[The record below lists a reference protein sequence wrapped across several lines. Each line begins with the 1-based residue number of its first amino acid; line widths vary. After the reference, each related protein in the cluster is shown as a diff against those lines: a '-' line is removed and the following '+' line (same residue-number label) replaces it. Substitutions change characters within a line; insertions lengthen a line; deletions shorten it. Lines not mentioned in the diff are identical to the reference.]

1 MQKTTKKS
9 IRMRALLRTTALI
22 GLMAIAA
29 CSQEDNDQ
37 NYTSTELSKQ
47 TKNVEAL
54 EREETT
60 SNAQKEHKVKKT
72 AGLVL
77 EDSMPLSAMP
87 APSVAPAI
95 APGYDNAI
103 APLPEVAPEIDR
115 ENYLHLADNPVHLTQ
130 EDPVSTFSIDVD
142 TGGYSNVRRFLED
155 GALPR
160 EDAVRIEELV
170 NYFSYDYPLPEDQAQ
185 PFKVFTEVAP
195 TPWNAETKLIHIGIK
210 AFDIPAEDRPA
221 ANLVFLVDISGSMH
235 AQNKLPLLKSSLRLM
250 VDKMTEKD
258 RISLVTYAGSTRV
271 VLPAT
276 PGNEKAKIRAAI
288 EALSSGGSTNGG
300 AGIKLAYAEAQ
311 KELIEGGI
319 NRILLATDGDVNV
332 GTVDFDA
339 LKDMVER
346 KRKGGVSLTTL
357 GFGTGNYNDHL
368 LEQLAD
374 AGNGNHAYIDGLS
387 EARKVLVEEMSSTLL
402 TVAKDVK
409 IQVEFN
415 PTVVAEYRLIGYEN
429 RVLNREDFNND
440 KVDAGEIGAGHTV
453 TALYEVALV
462 GSEGKQL
469 DPLRYGT
476 KKGNSDTALEK
487 GFSAGD
493 ELAYVKVRY
502 KAPDGDKS
510 KLLAYPIEVAEM
522 KTANEKTDDHFRF
535 SAAVAAFGQILKGGK
550 YTGDMTM
557 EDVHKLARSG
567 LGEDPFGYRRE
578 FLGLVDLASSMDV
591 ATR

>member
-1 MQKTTKKS
+1 MQKTNKHYY
-9 IRMRALLRTTALI
+9 RMRALLQTTALI
-22 GLMAIAA
+22 GLVAITA
-29 CSQEDNDQ
+29 CSQEENGK
-37 NYTSTELSKQ
+37 NHTSTELTKKSENIEFHERDENVSKDG
-47 TKNVEAL
+47 TA
-54 EREETT
+54 R
-60 SNAQKEHKVKKT
+60 KVKKSE
-72 AGLVL
+72 GLAL
-77 EDSMPLSAMP
+77 QGLGQQMAMP
-87 APSVAPAI
+87 SPSIVS
-95 APGYDNAI
+95 GHDNAI
-103 APLPEVAPEIDR
+103 APLPEVDR
-115 ENYLHLADNPVHLTQ
+115 ENYEHIADNPVHLAM

-155 GALPR
+155 GSIPQ

-170 NYFSYDYPLPEDQAQ
+170 NYFSYDYPLPKDQAQ

-195 TPWNAETKLIHIGIK
+195 TPWNANTKLIHIGIK

-221 ANLVFLVDISGSMH
+221 ANLVFLVDVSGSMH
-235 AQNKLPLLKSSLRLM
+235 DPNKLPLLKSSLRLM

-271 VLPAT
+271 ALPAT

-319 NRILLATDGDVNV
+319 NRILLATDGDVNI

-415 PTVVAEYRLIGYEN
+415 PAVVAEYRLIGYEN

-469 DPLRYGT
+469 DPLRYGIT
-476 KKGNSDTALEK
+476 EDNSDVPLGTKL
-487 GFSAGD
+487 SVDD
-493 ELAYVKVRY
+493 ELAFVKVRY
-502 KAPDGDKS
+502 KAPNGEKS
-510 KLLAYPIEVAEM
+510 KLLTYPIEVADM
-522 KTANEKTDDHFRF
+522 KTANEKTEDHFRF

-567 LGEDPFGYRRE
+567 LGDDPFGYRRE

-591 ATR
+591 ATK

>member
-1 MQKTTKKS
+1 MQETNKQGY
-9 IRMRALLRTTALI
+9 RVQALLRTTALAGFVVI
-22 GLMAIAA
+22 TA
-29 CSQEDNDQ
+29 CAPSENNDQ
-37 NYTSTELSKQ
+37 SKASTDLTRQNLTVELYENETVLLNDAQ
-47 TKNVEAL
+47 
-54 EREETT
+54 ER
-60 SNAQKEHKVKKT
+60 KVKKT
-72 AGLVL
+72 EGLVL
-77 EDSMPLSAMP
+77 QGLGPQMALPS
-87 APSVAPAI
+87 PSVAS
-95 APGYDNAI
+95 GHDNAI
-103 APLPEVAPEIDR
+103 ALLPEDDR
-115 ENYLHLADNPVHLTQ
+115 ENYTHLADNPVHLAL
-130 EDPVSTFSIDVD
+130 EDPVSSFSIDVD

-155 GALPR
+155 GHLPR

-170 NYFSYDYPLPEDQAQ
+170 NYFSYDYPLPEDQAL

-195 TPWNAETKLIHIGIK
+195 TPWNADTKLIHIGIK

-221 ANLVFLVDISGSMH
+221 ANLVFLVDVSGSMH
-235 AQNKLPLLKSSLRLM
+235 DQNKLPLLKSSLRLM

-387 EARKVLVEEMSSTLL
+387 EARKVLVEEMASTLL

-415 PTVVAEYRLIGYEN
+415 PAVVAEYRLIGYEN

-462 GSEGKQL
+462 GSKGKQL
-469 DPLRYGT
+469 DPLRYG
-476 KKGNSDTALEK
+476 KSDNSSEATSTK
-487 GFSAGD
+487 GFSVND

-502 KAPDGDKS
+502 KAPDGDTS
-510 KLLAYPIEVAEM
+510 KLLTYPIEVADI
-522 KTANEKTDDHFRF
+522 KTANEKTEDHFRF

-550 YTGDMTM
+550 YTGEMTM

-578 FLGLVDLASSMDV
+578 FLSLVDLASSMDV
-591 ATR
+591 ATK

>member
-1 MQKTTKKS
+1 MQKNKKHS
-9 IRMRALLRTTALI
+9 NHVPRYHMQCLLRTTALVGFVVI
-22 GLMAIAA
+22 TA
-29 CSQEDNDQ
+29 CSPGGNDQ
-37 NYTSTELSKQ
+37 NYASTEL
-47 TKNVEAL
+47 TKKTENIEFYESGAIAL
-54 EREETT
+54 EEP
-60 SNAQKEHKVKKT
+60 AVKKT
-72 AGLVL
+72 NGLVL
-77 EDSMPLSAMP
+77 QRLGPQAGMPL
-87 APSVAPAI
+87 PSVISGQDAAL
-95 APGYDNAI
+95 
-103 APLPEVAPEIDR
+103 APLSEIDR
-115 ENYLHLADNPVHLTQ
+115 ENYNHLADNPVHLAQ
-130 EDPVSTFSIDVD
+130 ENPISTFSIDVD
-142 TGGYSNVRRFLED
+142 TGGYSNVRRFLKD
-155 GALPR
+155 GTLPQ
-160 EDAVRIEELV
+160 ENAVRIEELV
-170 NYFSYDYPLPEDQAQ
+170 NYFSYNYPLPEDQTQ

-195 TPWNAETKLIHIGIK
+195 TPWNADTKLIHIGIK
-210 AFDIPAEDRPA
+210 AFDVPAEDRPA
-221 ANLVFLVDISGSMH
+221 ANLIFLVDISGSMH

-276 PGNEKAKIRAAI
+276 PGNKKAKIRAAI

-311 KELIEGGI
+311 KEFIEGGI

-346 KRKGGVSLTTL
+346 KRRGGVSLTTL

-374 AGNGNHAYIDGLS
+374 SGNGNHAYIDSLS
-387 EARKVLVEEMSSTLL
+387 EARKVLVEEMSSTLI

-415 PTVVAEYRLIGYEN
+415 PAVVAEYRLIGYEN
-429 RVLNREDFNND
+429 RILNREDFNND

-462 GSEGKQL
+462 GSEGSQL
-469 DPLRYGT
+469 DPLRYGKFDNISEAIST
-476 KKGNSDTALEK
+476 KQ
-487 GFSAGD
+487 FSAND

-510 KLLAYPIEVAEM
+510 DLLAYPIEVADM
-522 KTANEKTDDHFRF
+522 KTANEKTDDQFRF

-578 FLGLVDLASSMDV
+578 FLNLVDLASSMTF
-591 ATR
+591 AAK